1 MADFQARFK
10 ALRCAGH
17 STADAMRLARET
29 DADAGR
35 GSGGGAGSDID
46 SGGGGGAG
54 CGPAAGTLASVPT
67 PPSANV
73 ALPGPVAAPT
83 TATTDDDDGGGG
95 GDSRPTCYASLIT
108 SDDFL
113 PGVQVLLHSLSKTL
127 ASPAGAASRPRP
139 VVVLVTAQ
147 VSPATR
153 ARLAADCAAGPGAR
167 RIKLEIIE
175 VPAIPNPND
184 KVHVKGWV
192 NAGYTK
198 LHVFNLTRFRKVV
211 YIDADALVLE
221 NIEDLF
227 ARPGP
232 VAAAPDVF
240 PPDKFNAGVMVVT
253 PSAGLFADMRA
264 RIGDLLSHDGGDT
277 GFLNSYFPDWFRA
290 GAARRLPFRYNA
302 QRTMH
307 WLTSAGNPGYWQ
319 SIRPVAILH
328 FSSNP
333 KPWDNSAA
341 GKGSKKG
348 AHAGKKGELEMIWW
362 HFFMESQMGFGFNLP
377 GMPFEDAVRRPAR

>member
-1 MADFQARFK
+1 MTRHRHRYDENKNPDSLSSLSSLSPIVTFCKNIADVYTSQPNPVYKPLITPARRGRGADTDGTAVRSAVAAMLGRAAAEGTPAAPASASATVPK
-10 ALRCAGH
+10 
-17 STADAMRLARET
+17 STAAAAA
-29 DADAGR
+29 ADG
-35 GSGGGAGSDID
+35 
-46 SGGGGGAG
+46 
-54 CGPAAGTLASVPT
+54 
-67 PPSANV
+67 
-73 ALPGPVAAPT
+73 
-83 TATTDDDDGGGG
+83 
-95 GDSRPTCYASLIT
+95 RPTCYASLIT

-113 PGVQVLLHSLSKTL
+113 PGLQVMLHSLSKTL
-127 ASPAGAASRPRP
+127 ATLAGPPRP
-139 VVVLVTAQ
+139 VVVLVTAE

-153 ARLAADCAAGPGAR
+153 ARLAAGCAAGPGAAR
-167 RIKLEIIE
+167 VALEVVE
-175 VPAIPNPND
+175 VPAIPNPNAE
-184 KVHVKGWV
+184 VHVEGWV

-221 NIEDLF
+221 SVEALF

-253 PSAGLFADMRA
+253 PSAELFADMQT
-264 RIGDLLSHDGGDT
+264 RIGELPSHDGGDT
-277 GFLNSYFPDWFRA
+277 GFLNAYFPDWFRA

-307 WLTSAGNPGYWQ
+307 WLTYAGNPGYWR

-333 KPWDNSAA
+333 KPWTGAA
-341 GKGSKKG
+341 GGKDSKNG
-348 AHAGKKGELEMIWW
+348 AAVKKGELEMIWW
-362 HFFMESQMGFGFNLP
+362 HFFVESQMGFGFDLP
-377 GMPFEDAVRRPAR
+377 GLPFPDAVR